1 MPPKI
6 KIYEALGAIAD
17 GRVRQISNN
26 EWIVISSDGSR
37 QYHVVVRGD
46 SVSSTDNGSVHRGY
60 LGYPAIAVLMLLGQL
75 PFGQKYAEMLRGIPW
90 RRWNEELK
98 RYDLV
103 LKRVLERIP
112 DPDGLKSFVDRVYD
126 VIKHRR
132 FKKLESR
139 QTTLF

>member
-1 MPPKI
+1 LPPKI

-17 GRVRQISNN
+17 GRVRQISED

-46 SVSSTDNGSVHRGY
+46 AVSSTDNGSVYRGY
-60 LGYPAIAVLMLLGQL
+60 LGYPAIAVLMLLGKL
-75 PFGQKYAEMLRGIPW
+75 PFEKVYAEMLRGIPW
-90 RRWNEELK
+90 RRWNEELR

-103 LKRVLERIP
+103 LKRVLQRVS
-112 DPDGLKSFVDRVYD
+112 DPEGLKSFVDRVYD
-126 VIKHRR
+126 TLKQRR

>member
-17 GRVRQISNN
+17 GRVRQISDN